1 MNIFLCKSFLFIGN
15 IIIKKRNFELLRTFQ
30 HFLMSVLKPCEV
42 NRKKESNDNIFRYFP
57 KYLVKRVFLFPF
69 FFCVSKCWYSCYFTS
84 TRAFLHPRFMKICSC
99 ELVCVFV
106 VKFERFIWCSS
117 LWCMRGIS
125 RSQTHL
131 SLQQRRQEERRAET
145 TENSFQ

>member
-1 MNIFLCKSFLFIGN
+1 MKCMKLYWISDMNIFLCKSFLFIGN
-15 IIIKKRNFELLRTFQ
+15 IIIKKRNFELLRTSQ

-84 TRAFLHPRFMKICSC
+84 TRAFLHPKISWK
-99 ELVCVFV
+99 FV
-106 VKFERFIWCSS
+106 AVSWFVI
-117 LWCMRGIS
+117 LL
-125 RSQTHL
+125 L
-131 SLQQRRQEERRAET
+131 SLKDLFDVHHCDAWEVFHDRRPI
-145 TENSFQ
+145 